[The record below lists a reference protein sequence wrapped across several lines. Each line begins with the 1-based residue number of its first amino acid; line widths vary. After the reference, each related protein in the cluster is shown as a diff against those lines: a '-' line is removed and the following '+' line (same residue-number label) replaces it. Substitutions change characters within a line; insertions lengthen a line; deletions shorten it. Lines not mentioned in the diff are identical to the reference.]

1 MSGLILS
8 SSVSPVVSS
17 PEEVVSVAA
26 ASPPV
31 VSLSFPPFVPL
42 SEQEAKE
49 ESVIIAASM
58 SASTFVFFFIFCA
71 LAALPTTPVDFF
83 DNSSADCCVEVQVSF
98 DGATATAAIHTE
110 AKDSDDI
117 IAAINVA
124 FANTVSKL
132 PALPEAYRV

>member
-1 MSGLILS
+1 MISDLNFHLTIRTILQGENFLFS
-8 SSVSPVVSS
+8 
-17 PEEVVSVAA
+17 
-26 ASPPV
+26 
-31 VSLSFPPFVPL
+31 
-42 SEQEAKE
+42 KE
-49 ESVIIAASM
+49 NEDTYNPTTNGDS
-58 SASTFVFFFIFCA
+58 FVFFFIFCA

-124 FANTVSKL
+124 FV
-132 PALPEAYRV
+132 

>member
-1 MSGLILS
+1 MISDLNFHLTIRTILQGENFLFS
-8 SSVSPVVSS
+8 
-17 PEEVVSVAA
+17 
-26 ASPPV
+26 
-31 VSLSFPPFVPL
+31 
-42 SEQEAKE
+42 KE
-49 ESVIIAASM
+49 NEDTYNPTTNGDS
-58 SASTFVFFFIFCA
+58 FVFFFIFCA

-83 DNSSADCCVEVQVSF
+83 DNSSADWCVEVQVSF

>member
-1 MSGLILS
+1 MISDLNFHLTIRTILQGENFLFS
-8 SSVSPVVSS
+8 
-17 PEEVVSVAA
+17 
-26 ASPPV
+26 
-31 VSLSFPPFVPL
+31 
-42 SEQEAKE
+42 KE
-49 ESVIIAASM
+49 NEDTYNPTTNGDS
-58 SASTFVFFFIFCA
+58 FVFFFIFCA

-83 DNSSADCCVEVQVSF
+83 DNSSAEVQVSF

>member
-1 MSGLILS
+1 MISDLNFHLTIRTVLQGENFLFS
-8 SSVSPVVSS
+8 KESDDTYNPTTTND
-17 PEEVVSVAA
+17 
-26 ASPPV
+26 
-31 VSLSFPPFVPL
+31 SFL
-42 SEQEAKE
+42 
-49 ESVIIAASM
+49 
-58 SASTFVFFFIFCA
+58 FFFMFCV
-71 LAALPTTPVDFF
+71 LAALPTTPANFF
-83 DNSSADCCVEVQVSF
+83 DNNFADCCVEVKVSF